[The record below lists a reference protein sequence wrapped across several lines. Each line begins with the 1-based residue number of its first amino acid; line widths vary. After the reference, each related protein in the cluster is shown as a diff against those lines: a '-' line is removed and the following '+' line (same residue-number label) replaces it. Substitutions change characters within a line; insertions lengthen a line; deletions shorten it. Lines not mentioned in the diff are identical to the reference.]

1 MKKEVKKYSVKPP
14 KDLTSKFEAK
24 IKAKKEAEEKE
35 RERKHCE
42 EAVSYTHLT
51 LPTKL
56 EV

>member
-24 IKAKKEAEEKE
+24 IEAKKQAEEKE

-42 EAVSYTHLT
+42 EEDARIAVS
-51 LPTKL
+51 
-56 EV
+56 